1 MSEAAS
7 AGTTSTTGLSPLE
20 PMLRDWLPVQ
30 RWFAGKG
37 RRIGRL
43 RMISAA
49 DLLPPGSSP
58 RLVHLLLDV
67 DGDCYQLL
75 LGVRPALPPA
85 LAPALIGRA
94 EQGRT
99 PASASTRGW
108 AIRGWRPCC
117 WNGCAHPGP
126 SARCGSTATR
136 WR

>member
-20 PMLRDWLPVQ
+20 PMLRDWLPLQ

-58 RLVHLLLDV
+58 
-67 DGDCYQLL
+67 G
-75 LGVRPALPPA
+75 
-85 LAPALIGRA
+85 
-94 EQGRT
+94 
-99 PASASTRGW
+99 SSTCSW
-108 AIRGWRPCC
+108 T
-117 WNGCAHPGP
+117 
-126 SARCGSTATR
+126 STATATSCCSASAPHCR
-136 WR
+136 PPWRPR